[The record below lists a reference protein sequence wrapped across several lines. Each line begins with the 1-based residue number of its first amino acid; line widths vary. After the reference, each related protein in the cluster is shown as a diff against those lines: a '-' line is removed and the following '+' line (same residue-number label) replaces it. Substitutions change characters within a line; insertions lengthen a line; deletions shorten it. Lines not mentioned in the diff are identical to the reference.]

1 MKNLMP
7 TRIPVFII
15 ALIFVYFGV
24 NHLLHADSMSG
35 MVPSMFPAHKFLM
48 YLTGVCFL
56 LAAIAFIINRYAKIA
71 GYLLAL
77 LMLIIIFTV
86 HVPGMMNAA
95 DEGSKMMFRTN
106 ALKDLG
112 LAMSA
117 IIIANISRQ

>member
-1 MKNLMP
+1 MKNLIP
-7 TRIPVFII
+7 TRIPVII
-15 ALIFVYFGV
+15 FALIFVYFGV
-24 NHLLHADSMSG
+24 NHLLHADMMSG
-35 MVPSMFPAHKFLM
+35 MVPSMFPAHLFFA
-48 YLTGVCFL
+48 YLTGICFL

-77 LMLIIIFTV
+77 LLLIIIFTI

-106 ALKDLG
+106 GVKDLG
-112 LAMSA
+112 LTMCA